1 MKKMEKMEIFKNNLE
16 ALNLS
21 NDFIKKALD
30 YFNELEEEKEAN
42 DFYNKVEEVIDDYNR
57 CGSFTYN
64 TIQSELNLKDFRG
77 DIAILKENYPEL
89 LDLNLYFRNIEA
101 FEISILYL
109 LYYNFF
115 PDEYD
120 EDDEYKEDNE
130 DYEDDEDDDYDYN
143 EDYEHEYE
151 FYEDDED
158 KE

>member
-1 MKKMEKMEIFKNNLE
+1 MMTMEKMEKMEIFKKNLE
-16 ALNLS
+16 TLNLS

-30 YFNELEEEKEAN
+30 YFNELEDEKEAN

-77 DIAILKENYPEL
+77 DIAILKEDYPEL

-115 PDEYD
+115 PE
-120 EDDEYKEDNE
+120 E
-130 DYEDDEDDDYDYN
+130 DYED
-143 EDYEHEYE
+143 
-151 FYEDDED
+151 YEDNE
-158 KE
+158 

>member
-1 MKKMEKMEIFKNNLE
+1 MEKMEKMEIFKKNLE
-16 ALNLS
+16 TLNLS

-30 YFNELEEEKEAN
+30 YFNELEDEKEAN

-64 TIQSELNLKDFRG
+64 TIQSELNLKDFKG
-77 DIAILKENYPEL
+77 DIAILKEDYPEL

-101 FEISILYL
+101 FEISILYV
-109 LYYNFF
+109 LYYNFY
-115 PDEYD
+115 PE

-130 DYEDDEDDDYDYN
+130 DYEDDED
-143 EDYEHEYE
+143 
-151 FYEDDED
+151 

>member
-1 MKKMEKMEIFKNNLE
+1 MEKMEIFQKNLE
-16 ALNLS
+16 TLNLS

-30 YFNELEEEKEAN
+30 YFNELEDEKEAN

-77 DIAILKENYPEL
+77 DITILNENYPEL

-101 FEISILYL
+101 FELQIIYT
-109 LYYNFF
+109 LYYNFY
-115 PDEYD
+115 PE

-130 DYEDDEDDDYDYN
+130 DYEDYEDDEYDYN
-143 EDYEHEYE
+143 EDYEYEYE

-158 KE
+158 DEDKE

>member
-1 MKKMEKMEIFKNNLE
+1 MKKMEKMEIFKKNLE
-16 ALNLS
+16 TLNLS

-30 YFNELEEEKEAN
+30 YFNELEDEKEAN
-42 DFYNKVEEVIDDYNR
+42 DFYNKVEEIIDDYNR

-77 DIAILKENYPEL
+77 DVAILKEDYPDL

-115 PDEYD
+115 PEEY
-120 EDDEYKEDNE
+120 NE
-130 DYEDDEDDDYDYN
+130 DYEDDED
-143 EDYEHEYE
+143 
-151 FYEDDED
+151 

>member
-1 MKKMEKMEIFKNNLE
+1 MEKMEKMEKMEIFKKNLE
-16 ALNLS
+16 TLNLS

-30 YFNELEEEKEAN
+30 YFNELEDEKEAN

-77 DIAILKENYPEL
+77 DIAILNDYYPEL
-89 LDLNLYFRNIEA
+89 LDINLYFKNIEA

-109 LYYNFF
+109 LYYNFY
-115 PDEYD
+115 PV
-120 EDDEYKEDNE
+120 EDDE
-130 DYEDDEDDDYDYN
+130 DYED
-143 EDYEHEYE
+143 
-151 FYEDDED
+151 

>member
-1 MKKMEKMEIFKNNLE
+1 MMTMEKMEKMEVFKNNLE

-57 CGSFTYN
+57 SGSFTYN

-101 FEISILYL
+101 FEISILYV

-115 PDEYD
+115 P
-120 EDDEYKEDNE
+120 
-130 DYEDDEDDDYDYN
+130 DEDDDYDYN

-158 KE
+158 DEDKE

>member
-1 MKKMEKMEIFKNNLE
+1 MEKMEKMEIFKKNLE
-16 ALNLS
+16 TLNLS

-30 YFNELEEEKEAN
+30 YFNELEDEKEAN

-57 CGSFTYN
+57 CGSFTFN

-101 FEISILYL
+101 FEVSILYV
-109 LYYNFF
+109 LYYNFY
-115 PDEYD
+115 PE

-130 DYEDDEDDDYDYN
+130 DNEDYEDDEYDYD
-143 EDYEHEYE
+143 EGYEYEYE

-158 KE
+158 DEDKE

>member
-30 YFNELEEEKEAN
+30 YFNELEDEKEAN
-42 DFYNKVEEVIDDYNR
+42 DFYNKVGEVIDDYNR

-77 DIAILKENYPEL
+77 DIAILKEDYPEL

-115 PDEYD
+115 PD

-151 FYEDDED
+151 FYED

>member
-1 MKKMEKMEIFKNNLE
+1 MKKMEEFKKNME

-30 YFNELEEEKEAN
+30 YFIELEEEKEAN

-64 TIQSELNLKDFRG
+64 TFQSELNLKDLRK
-77 DIAILKENYPEL
+77 DIALLKDEYPE

-101 FEISILYL
+101 FEISILYVL
-109 LYYNFF
+109 
-115 PDEYD
+115 
-120 EDDEYKEDNE
+120 
-130 DYEDDEDDDYDYN
+130 
-143 EDYEHEYE
+143 YE

-158 KE
+158 DE

>member
-1 MKKMEKMEIFKNNLE
+1 MEKMEKMEIFKKNLE
-16 ALNLS
+16 TLNLS

-30 YFNELEEEKEAN
+30 YFNELEDEKEAN

-101 FEISILYL
+101 FEISILYV
-109 LYYNFF
+109 LYYDFYT
-115 PDEYD
+115 E
-120 EDDEYKEDNE
+120 EYKEDNE
-130 DYEDDEDDDYDYN
+130 
-143 EDYEHEYE
+143 
-151 FYEDDED
+151 
-158 KE
+158 